1 MHNSCCR
8 DIIRRLRISIATG
21 RELSATGKLLLFLSS
36 TGIFR
41 YFLGRIA
48 EMTEI
53 EKSDRRN
60 QLQKENHIKITCDSF
75 LINMICYFAPR
86 TSRNKDTDECYGKV
100 KQVNQAE
107 AFDIGVGEEVTV
119 CLKHLRQET
128 KLNNE
133 TCCYPLGDGTSC
145 STAFVPCPVRLMAI
159 FKDLSSSCKGT
170 YICRNHLEKA
180 DEIIGQATP
189 PLFMISKGW
198 NCFAVNC
205 QKNLIQLYDRVTIFF
220 LFVRVNVISPL
231 PHCSSRLAPFCFM
244 KNNSTH
250 ACIVSAL
257 SCECT

>member
-1 MHNSCCR
+1 MLETSATRNEAQQRNILLS
-8 DIIRRLRISIATG
+8 IRRW
-21 RELSATGKLLLFLSS
+21 
-36 TGIFR
+36 
-41 YFLGRIA
+41 Y
-48 EMTEI
+48 
-53 EKSDRRN
+53 
-60 QLQKENHIKITCDSF
+60 
-75 LINMICYFAPR
+75 
-86 TSRNKDTDECYGKV
+86 
-100 KQVNQAE
+100 
-107 AFDIGVGEEVTV
+107 
-119 CLKHLRQET
+119 
-128 KLNNE
+128 
-133 TCCYPLGDGTSC
+133 SC

-220 LFVRVNVISPL
+220 LFVTVNVISPL
-231 PHCSSRLAPFCFM
+231 PRSSSCLAPFYFM

-257 SCECT
+257 SFTERWMRLSTL

>member
-1 MHNSCCR
+1 M
-8 DIIRRLRISIATG
+8 
-21 RELSATGKLLLFLSS
+21 SATGKLLLFLSS
-36 TGIFR
+36 TGLSR

-48 EMTEI
+48 DITEI
-53 EKSDRRN
+53 EKSDRGN

-75 LINMICYFAPR
+75 LFNMFCYFAPR
-86 TSRNKDTDECYGKV
+86 TSRNKDTDECYGKL

-107 AFDIGVGEEVTV
+107 AFDFGVGEVVTV

-133 TCCYPLGDGTSC
+133 TCCYPLGDGTSF

-189 PLFMISKGW
+189 PLFHDFEGLELFRRELSKK
-198 NCFAVNC
+198 FDS
-205 QKNLIQLYDRVTIFF
+205 II
-220 LFVRVNVISPL
+220 
-231 PHCSSRLAPFCFM
+231 
-244 KNNSTH
+244 
-250 ACIVSAL
+250 
-257 SCECT
+257 